1 MTKLFVLPLM
11 LATAVSITG
20 GTVAE
25 AKGWRSNGPGGRP
38 GTIHRPKKR
47 RCTFKRPCS
56 SMPELPDFGTPMPR
70 GGFPDFGTPMPRGG
84 FPDFGTPMP
93 RGGFRR

>member
-11 LATAVSITG
+11 VATFASITG
-20 GTVAE
+20 GTAVE
-25 AKGWRSNGPGGRP
+25 AKPRMFHENPGGRP
-38 GTIHRPKKR
+38 GTLHRPKKR

-56 SMPELPDFGTPMPR
+56 RMPELYDFDFGTPMPR
-70 GGFPDFGTPMPRGG
+70 GGFRDF
-84 FPDFGTPMP
+84 DFGTPMP